1 MKKSFV
7 FLICSVF
14 AVCTSS
20 YAQTKKTGKVGA
32 KPASGVS
39 SPADIAQ
46 GKALI
51 AKSDCFACH
60 KPTEKLVG
68 PAYSDI
74 SKKYPATQANITA
87 LAKKVIKGGSGVWGE
102 IPMAPHPS
110 VTQAEAE
117 KIVKYILA
125 TK

>member
-14 AVCTSS
+14 AVCTSG
-20 YAQTKKTGKVGA
+20 YAQTKKAGTGA
-32 KPASGVS
+32 KPASGVL

-51 AKSDCFACH
+51 TKSDCFACH

-68 PAYSDI
+68 PAYSEVA
-74 SKKYPATQANITA
+74 KKYPATQANVTM

-110 VTQAEAE
+110 VTQADAE
-117 KIVKYILA
+117 KIVKYILS

>member
-14 AVCTSS
+14 ALGTSG
-20 YAQTKKTGKVGA
+20 YAQTKKTGKGA
-32 KPASGVS
+32 KPASSVL
-39 SPADIAQ
+39 SPADVAQ

-51 AKSDCFACH
+51 TKSDCFACH
-60 KPTEKLVG
+60 TPTEKLVG
-68 PAYSDI
+68 PAYSDVA
-74 SKKYPATQANITA
+74 KKYPATQANVTM

-110 VTQAEAE
+110 VTQADAE
-117 KIVKYILA
+117 KIVKYILS